1 MNNIK
6 KCPKCG
12 FMLTSD
18 YGTKPYCLK
27 CGYTEGIF
35 LHDMSK
41 YDTPESDLELF
52 FKDKAVKYLYNK
64 NNFLIF
70 ILGPLFYSYSGFFWI
85 GMFLTLFSFRVGFLV
100 YYNLGFIIFL
110 IYFLFTRI
118 IYMTFSNTIILWL
131 VNLKIKLLKKYYKDY
146 RNKIKKYKPTSI
158 LYVILAFLM
167 ALSLSIIFYL

>member
-41 YDTPESDLELF
+41 YNIKESDLELF

-64 NNFLIF
+64 GIF
-70 ILGPLFYSYSGFFWI
+70 KNK
-85 GMFLTLFSFRVGFLV
+85 T
-100 YYNLGFIIFL
+100 YNLVNVW
-110 IYFLFTRI
+110 
-118 IYMTFSNTIILWL
+118 SNNNT
-131 VNLKIKLLKKYYKDY
+131 
-146 RNKIKKYKPTSI
+146 P
-158 LYVILAFLM
+158 F
-167 ALSLSIIFYL
+167 F